1 MVRVMRTMRVA
12 AGALLLLGAVA
23 CQTTPSLEPAVA
35 DETEIRT
42 ETPVVEKKQKSESLD
57 TVYFELD
64 RWELSAAARATLKE
78 NAQKLKG
85 SEGWTALTIEGH
97 CDERGSDEYN
107 LALGARRAKTVARY
121 LKDLGVPESRLRTV
135 SFGEARPA
143 VEGHDEMAWQR
154 NRRSEF
160 RVDDQRHASR

>member
-1 MVRVMRTMRVA
+1 MVDDSQA
-12 AGALLLLGAVA
+12 KN
-23 CQTTPSLEPAVA
+23 
-35 DETEIRT
+35 
-42 ETPVVEKKQKSESLD
+42 ETPVVAKMKSDKLE
-57 TVYFELD
+57 TVYFDLD
-64 RWELSAAARATLKE
+64 RWELSTSARDTLKQ
-78 NAQKLKG
+78 NAEMLKS

-143 VEGHDEMAWQR
+143 VDGHDELAWER

-160 RVDDQRHASR
+160 RVDDQRTASR

>member
-1 MVRVMRTMRVA
+1 MARLMRTMRVA
-12 AGALLLLGAVA
+12 AGGLLLLGAVA
-23 CQTTPSLEPAVA
+23 CQTTPSLEPAMVDDSQA
-35 DETEIRT
+35 KN
-42 ETPVVEKKQKSESLD
+42 ETPVVAKMKSDKLE

-64 RWELSAAARATLKE
+64 RWELSTSARDTLKQ
-78 NAQKLKG
+78 NAEMLKS

-143 VEGHDEMAWQR
+143 VDGHDELAWER

-160 RVDDQRHASR
+160 RVDDQRTASR